1 VFHVLKIA
9 IATLKFATIST
20 FVVSAALCVAQN
32 GDMTGA
38 TQSSTHGGNAQSS
51 TQSTT
56 RSDRTSPNPDGKT
69 GGSVNNTVIPADQQ
83 TRPSFTPDQAGDNA
97 AGGGEIPSGS
107 TIVASLDLLLSSK
120 TSQIGDHFTASIV
133 KPVKALDG
141 TVLIPSGT
149 KLEGVVTNVDQSQ
162 LESSLVPGDS
172 RVEFRFNRMVL
183 PNGAAAPI
191 NLTLDSVKASDQKAQ
206 RDPNQD
212 AGEGSKTGSSLA
224 EAAPRDDQAAAS
236 VAQANGVSVGAMP
249 GGGYV
254 LASEAGVVDLP
265 PQTQL
270 VLRVQHNTMVPASG
284 LR

>member
-9 IATLKFATIST
+9 MATLKFATIST
-20 FVVSAALCVAQN
+20 LVVSAALCVAQN

-38 TQSSTHGGNAQSS
+38 TQSSTHGGNAQS
-51 TQSTT
+51 TT
-56 RSDRTSPNPDGKT
+56 RPDRTSPNPDGKT
-69 GGSVNNTVIPADQQ
+69 GSSVNNTVIPADQQ

-120 TSQIGDHFTASIV
+120 TSQIGDRFTASIV

-149 KLEGVVTNVDQSQ
+149 KLEGVVTNVDQSH

-191 NLTLDSVKASDQKAQ
+191 NLTLDSVKASDQKGQ

-212 AGEGSKTGSSLA
+212 AGEASKTGSSLA
-224 EAAPRDDQAAAS
+224 EAAPREDQAAAS
-236 VAQANGVSVGAMP
+236 VAQVTGMSVGAMP

-254 LASEAGVVDLP
+254 LATEAGVVDLP